1 MVSSDRNLF
10 FFNLAVVNSYALYN
24 ELGGNGSLVDFLSDI
39 CRCLMVAVDI
49 SDNLDDEKP
58 PIAKKVRSVRAN
70 DVPDAI
76 WLDEFNHW
84 SIQDTTP
91 QRCKNTVCTRRSRF
105 LCRKCQVYLCVN
117 GKDCFLS
124 FHGIQQA

>member
-1 MVSSDRNLF
+1 M
-10 FFNLAVVNSYALYN
+10 YN
-24 ELGGNGSLVDFLSDI
+24 ELVGNGSLVDFLSDI

-76 WLDEFNHW
+76 RLDNYNHW
-84 SIQDTTP
+84 PIQDTTP

-105 LCRKCQVYLCVN
+105 LCLKCQVYLWVN